1 LEESSSKILSDG
13 TTIDEFRG
21 GEELMSDNQTLA
33 HEWFEEVWNKG
44 DRDAID
50 RLFAADG
57 IAHGLAE
64 GADAPLRGP
73 EGYRPLFDR
82 FRDAFPDIQIEVVD
96 TVCEGDKIAARCIV
110 RGTHTGAGLGI
121 EATNRNVEFTGMTFL
136 RVRDGQIV
144 EAWNNF
150 DVAKLYEQ
158 LGSAP

>member
-1 LEESSSKILSDG
+1 MND
-13 TTIDEFRG
+13 DR
-21 GEELMSDNQTLA
+21 TLV

-57 IAHGLAE
+57 IAHGLA
-64 GADAPLRGP
+64 GDPDTSMRGP
-73 EGYRPLFDR
+73 DGYKPLFDS
-82 FRDAFPDIQIEVVD
+82 FRDAFPDIHIEVVD
-96 TVCEGDKIAARCIV
+96 TVCDGDKIAARCVV

-121 EATNRNVEFTGMTFL
+121 DATHRTVEFTGMTFL

-150 DVAKLYEQ
+150 DFPRMYQQ
-158 LGSAP
+158 LGVSAS